1 MKLEWKSRFN
11 IALGTAQGLAH
22 LHTKLES
29 HLVHSDI
36 KATNILLDK
45 NLSPKIADL
54 GLAQLFQRDADKLHT
69 FVAGA
74 RYKKKFPWFQRIDP
88 WLSPHSVS
96 IQPLSPTFWLER
108 SDGHHTFI
116 SVWLQIW
123 CCVSSMCVYRAVLWG
138 VSTVLVLDLFWKFHT
153 TLVPIRIQGWYL
165 PHVLTRQ
172 VLIWGWYCLK
182 SYQSGW
188 WLDTGTNT
196 SLDTKVPAW
205 YPTNTGN

>member
-22 LHTKLES
+22 LHTKLEA

-54 GLAQLFQRDADKLHT
+54 GLARLFQRDADKLHT

-74 RYKKKFPWFQRIDP
+74 RYKKKFPWFKRMDP

-96 IQPLSPTFWLER
+96 IQAWAPLSGFKDLMGIIPSYLFCCKFGAAFLACVCIEQCCNGYQLYWYWIFFENFIPAWYLLGSKAGSGTRLVFTSCPYQAGTDMRLELPQV
-108 SDGHHTFI
+108 I
-116 SVWLQIW
+116 SVWLMIW
-123 CCVSSMCVYRAVLWG
+123 HW
-138 VSTVLVLDLFWKFHT
+138 D
-153 TLVPIRIQGWYL
+153 Q
-165 PHVLTRQ
+165 
-172 VLIWGWYCLK
+172 
-182 SYQSGW
+182 YQSR
-188 WLDTGTNT
+188 
-196 SLDTKVPAW
+196 
-205 YPTNTGN
+205 